1 MLKRFLPDAKH
12 NNPELIKEYQ
22 FFLVISLVAMISE
35 VWYFYSINY
44 LFRTNFY
51 NPVLYPLAAINIIS
65 FLVYKKTKRF
75 ELAKILVAASSLS
88 FLLILLTAAGGLK
101 SPGYSWVIMIPL
113 LLGTL
118 FKKRGAMAGMGI
130 ILLYTIAMIIFRD
143 HQYVGYIAQTP
154 EDFAKAQIE
163 NALTFPVSAFII
175 IYFYLNLIE
184 KSEREITSKK
194 DDIDTLLKI
203 VIHDIANPLQVANMR
218 IAREL
223 KDNDSK
229 NIAETK
235 MALDIITAIVKQVR
249 EIRSVSDGKFIAENS
264 KVKIHELFD
273 QLESI
278 FKSQLKNKN
287 IVIQKEFYL
296 SNEFEYKIDP
306 NIFKNQILNNLIS
319 NAIKFSY
326 ENSSIFIRTLVVG
339 EFWTLEVRDHGSGIP
354 KDKIKSIFN
363 AHEKTTTKGTAGEKG
378 TGYGLPILKAF
389 VEVYNGHI
397 DIFSISKEE
406 NKVHHGTTIRI
417 SFPLSQSKSEKDD
430 QNFKESA

>member
-1 MLKRFLPDAKH
+1 MLKRFYPSS
-12 NNPELIKEYQ
+12 NFNRPELIKEYQ
-22 FFLVISLVAMISE
+22 FYLVISLVAMISE

-44 LFRTNFY
+44 LFKTDFY
-51 NPVLYPLAAINIIS
+51 NPILYPLTAINIIS
-65 FLVYKKTKRF
+65 FLVYKKTKHF
-75 ELAKILVAASSLS
+75 ELAKVLVSASSLS

-118 FKKRGAMAGMGI
+118 FKKRGALAGMGVI
-130 ILLYTIAMIIFRD
+130 FLYTIAMIIFRD

-163 NALTFPVSAFII
+163 NAMTFPVSAFII
-175 IYFYLNLIE
+175 IFFYLNLIE
-184 KSEREITSKK
+184 KSEREIISKK
-194 DDIDTLLKI
+194 DEIDTLLKI
-203 VIHDIANPLQVANMR
+203 VIHDIANPLQVAKMR

-223 KDNDSK
+223 KSNESR
-229 NIAETK
+229 NITETK
-235 MALDIITAIVKQVR
+235 MALDIITDIVKQVR
-249 EIRSVSDGKFIAENS
+249 EIRSVTDGKFVAENS

-278 FKSQLKNKN
+278 FKSQLKSKN

-296 SNEFEYKIDP
+296 SKDFEYQIDP

-326 ENSSIFIRTLVVG
+326 ENSSIFIRTLTVG
-339 EFWTLEVRDHGSGIP
+339 EYWTLEVRDHGSGIP

-363 AHEKTTTKGTAGEKG
+363 AHEKTSTTGTAGERG

-397 DIFSISKEE
+397 DIFSVTKEE

-417 SFPLSQSKSEKDD
+417 SFPLSQSQSEEKD
-430 QNFKESA
+430 QNYKESA